1 MQTLTN
7 EWTVSELLERCSRQ
21 PCDNAAWEEFV
32 RRYQST
38 IRSQVVKTFQTK
50 AREDL
55 DRRPQFPDD
64 LIEDLVQEVYKR
76 LVTDRSRA
84 LKRFEGEHENSIYQ
98 YLIMISINVVRDHF
112 REARAQKR
120 PKVSESLDQLLEIGD
135 NALLGRAAIQ
145 NSPLITLD
153 EIEQALRK
161 AVTGKNR
168 ERDMLIF
175 KLRFYEG
182 LTLEEITRVIGG
194 KLSAISIGSI
204 LNRMLKKLR
213 RILEQDLKQH

>member
-1 MQTLTN
+1 MQTLTS

-21 PCDNAAWEEFV
+21 PCDNAAWAEFV

-38 IRSQVVKTFQTK
+38 IRLHVVKTFQTK
-50 AREDL
+50 SREEL
-55 DRRPQFPDD
+55 DRRSQFPDD

-120 PKVSESLDQLLEIGD
+120 PKVSESLDQLLETGD
-135 NALLGRAAIQ
+135 NALLDRAAIQ
-145 NSPLITLD
+145 NSPVITLD
-153 EIEQALRK
+153 EIELALRK

-182 LTLEEITRVIGG
+182 LTLEEITKVIGG
-194 KLSAISIGSI
+194 NISAISIGSI

-213 RILEQDLKQH
+213 RMLEQDLKKH